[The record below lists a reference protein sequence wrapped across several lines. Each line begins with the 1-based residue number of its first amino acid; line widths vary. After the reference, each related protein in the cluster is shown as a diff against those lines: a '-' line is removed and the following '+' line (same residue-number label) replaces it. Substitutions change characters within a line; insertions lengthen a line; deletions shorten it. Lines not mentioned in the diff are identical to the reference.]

1 MYSEVLGVR
10 TLMCLFGGDIIQPIA
25 STKHRL
31 LVLVVRRRLVR
42 FIKLLF
48 DSHIGD
54 GDHMAEG

>member
-1 MYSEVLGVR
+1 
-10 TLMCLFGGDIIQPIA
+10 MCLFGGDIIQPIT

-54 GDHMAEG
+54 RDHMAEG